1 MCNFTV
7 IHDNSGR
14 SPSRMSNVELFGIF
28 KKAAKLTKDP
38 CNGCCTVVSQRHFAL
53 SPRYLG
59 RLKKGAMEALESEIG
74 YYSESLGGVPLAY
87 CNLQLLQ
94 QTGNILDDQ
103 PYIHFNVSFKA
114 VIFKPSLGSILKCV
128 VNELAKDHVSCLV
141 HNWFNLS
148 LPLRGSDAEE
158 RLPKGSKVM
167 AKVTKIQAKNGI
179 LAIQGTPT
187 EERFSDLPLVDPL
200 KQDVSDGEGAED
212 TAMETDAPEKRKHD
226 SGFISD
232 PENSAKLP
240 LESTSENDGENV
252 GKKKKKKRKTED
264 RQMDDIVVKVEPDL
278 DVSADGGMEGII
290 EGECIEGKKKKKKKK
305 DKKRGNEMNDSLLE
319 TTMKKEPGWSLDE
332 DSTNVVDDGSNVEQI
347 LEKKKK
353 KKKKSNMDGDVESIV
368 VKTEVID
375 PEELIDDVSQSGK
388 KKKKKKHKERVS
400 ENCDHNMSKAVEP
413 TSEIRIKIEPGSD
426 DDQMREKKV
435 KSKKHKQRH
444 IDHQISES
452 DGESEGQIEK
462 QNKLKRKHSDVF
474 CNVNG
479 GGDHGERTTQNE
491 IHGTNEGIDSVPKK
505 KKKKKKHIKE
515 EVI

>member
-38 CNGCCTVVSQRHFAL
+38 CNGCRTVVSQRHFAL

-74 YYSESLGGVPLAY
+74 HYSESLGGVPLAY

-128 VNELAKDHVSCLV
+128 VNELGKDHVSCLV

-187 EERFSDLPLVDPL
+187 EQRFSDLPLVDPL
-200 KQDVSDGEGAED
+200 KQDVSDDEGSED

-232 PENSAKLP
+232 PENNAKLP
-240 LESTSENDGENV
+240 LESTSENDGGNV
-252 GKKKKKKRKTED
+252 GMKKKKKREIED
-264 RQMDDIVVKVEPDL
+264 RQRDDIVVKIEPDL
-278 DVSADGGMEGII
+278 DVSADGGMEVII
-290 EGECIEGKKKKKKKK
+290 EGEGIEGKKKKKKKK
-305 DKKRGNEMNDSLLE
+305 DKKRENEINDSLLE
-319 TTMKKEPGWSLDE
+319 MTIKKEPGWSLDE
-332 DSTNVVDDGSNVEQI
+332 GSTNVVDDGSNVEQI
-347 LEKKKK
+347 KEKKKK
-353 KKKKSNMDGDVESIV
+353 KKRKSNMDGDVCIQESIV
-368 VKTEVID
+368 VKIED
-375 PEELIDDVSQSGK
+375 MDSEDGSQSGK

-400 ENCDHNMSKAVEP
+400 EDSDQNMSKAIEP
-413 TSEIRIKIEPGSD
+413 TGEIRIKIEPESD
-426 DDQMREKKV
+426 DDQTREKKV

-452 DGESEGQIEK
+452 DGEGEEQIRK
-462 QNKLKRKHSDVF
+462 QNKLKRKHGDVLH
-474 CNVNG
+474 NVNG

-491 IHGTNEGIDSVPKK
+491 IHGTDEGVDGVPKK